1 MSGKKSKIIIAIAT
15 LFTAFAFVIT
25 AVLFSSCSKKD
36 APAAETTVIETEKPV
51 DDFSLT
57 MAGSDDQSGVADTG
71 DGLYTIPQNEDYEV
85 LTGYELE

>member
-1 MSGKKSKIIIAIAT
+1 MSGKKSKIIIAIAI
-15 LFTAFAFVIT
+15 LLVAFAFVIT

-57 MAGSDDQSGVADTG
+57 MAESDDQSGIADTG
-71 DGLYTIPQNEDYEV
+71 DGLYTILQNEDYEV